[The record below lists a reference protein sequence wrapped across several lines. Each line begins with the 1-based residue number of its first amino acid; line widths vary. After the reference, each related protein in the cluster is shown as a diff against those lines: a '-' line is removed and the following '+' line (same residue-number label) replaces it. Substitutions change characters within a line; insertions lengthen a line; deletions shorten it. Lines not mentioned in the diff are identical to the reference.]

1 MSRFVV
7 LKCILFDQNI
17 LYLYFKIEG
26 VWFKWDFFFIFI
38 DMSITK
44 QIFSLIG
51 LVKLI
56 RIIKH
61 DNIYV

>member
-17 LYLYFKIEG
+17 LYFKIEG
-26 VWFKWDFFFIFI
+26 VWFKWDLFFHFHRHVY
-38 DMSITK
+38 DK